1 MGWVTEAFK
10 KRMPPREEQS
20 PRRQDLDNSFE
31 SQAQRKWAEL
41 LKHLEH
47 DTEEFRRLD
56 GNADFK
62 QPSDNQCRVS
72 NSESGIALLL
82 AADMNAHSL
91 HYEYEA
97 EQKNVAVPEGGF
109 LSLRSVNSG
118 VAFYSADQQVTTE
131 QACRLLLEPL
141 LFPPTESVEMR
152 TGT

>member
-10 KRMPPREEQS
+10 KRMPPRTPDTQDRRLDTSFGSQEQK
-20 PRRQDLDNSFE
+20 
-31 SQAQRKWAEL
+31 KWAEL

-56 GNADFK
+56 GNAEFK
-62 QPSDNQCRVS
+62 RPTEYQCRIS
-72 NSESGIALLL
+72 NSESGMALLL

-97 EQKNVAVPEGGF
+97 EEKNVAVPEGGF
-109 LSLRSVNSG
+109 LSLRAGNSG
-118 VAFYSADQQVTTE
+118 LALYSADQQVTTE

-141 LFPPTESVEMR
+141 LFPPTESLELR
-152 TGT
+152 TGS

>member
-1 MGWVTEAFK
+1 MGWVTENFK
-10 KRMPPREEQS
+10 KRMHLRSSDDKDEQS
-20 PRRQDLDNSFE
+20 QDDSFE
-31 SQAQRKWAEL
+31 SQANRKWTEL
-41 LKHLEH
+41 LKELEH

-56 GNADFK
+56 GKAEFK
-62 QPSDNQCRVS
+62 QPSQYQCRIS
-72 NSESGIALLL
+72 NSEAGVALLV

-109 LSLRSVNSG
+109 LSLRPGDSQ
-118 VAFYSADQQVTTE
+118 VAFYSADQQLTTG

-141 LFPPTESVEMR
+141 LFPPTESVELR

>member
-10 KRMPPREEQS
+10 KRIPPRTRETQD
-20 PRRQDLDNSFE
+20 RQRLDNSFE
-31 SQAQRKWAEL
+31 SQEQKKWAEL

-56 GNADFK
+56 GNAEFK
-62 QPSDNQCRVS
+62 QPSEYQCRIS

-109 LSLRSVNSG
+109 LSLRAVSSG
-118 VAFYSADQQVTTE
+118 VGLYSADQQLTTE

-141 LFPPTESVEMR
+141 LFPPSESLELR